1 MWFFQKYLLTG
12 KNLHVRLGLSL
23 VECLCGCLE
32 MEKNEV
38 VEIRKLLRL
47 TQADF
52 ARLFD
57 THVMTVSRWERGT
70 ANPTPYQAALME
82 QFRVKALSS
91 EAKAIEELKA
101 LLVGAGVIAALIW
114 LLSQAKK

>member
-1 MWFFQKYLLTG
+1 
-12 KNLHVRLGLSL
+12 
-23 VECLCGCLE
+23 
-32 MEKNEV
+32 MESNEV

-70 ANPTPYQAALME
+70 ASPTPYQVALME
-82 QFRVKALSS
+82 QFRVKALAS
-91 EAKAIEELKA
+91 EAKAIEGLKTM
-101 LLVGAGVIAALIW
+101 LVGAGVIAALIW
-114 LLSQAKK
+114 LLSQTKK

>member
-1 MWFFQKYLLTG
+1 MTPQQIL
-12 KNLHVRLGLSL
+12 
-23 VECLCGCLE
+23 
-32 MEKNEV
+32 
-38 VEIRKLLRL
+38 EIRKLLRL

-70 ANPTPYQAALME
+70 ASPTPYQVALME
-82 QFRVKALSS
+82 QFRQKALVT
-91 EAKAIEELKA
+91 EAQSMDELKT

-114 LLSQAKK
+114 LLSQTKK